1 MTRMVQNPQL
11 SFGATDIS
19 AIKFNPKSRDDIP
32 KILRGLQYIY
42 ITPSLKEQVF
52 SILETRVAPEIS
64 KNTGRPGME
73 LWKILV
79 MGVLRLDL
87 NCDYDRLHE
96 LVNNHNTIRQM
107 LGHGAGWE
115 DDSEYQLQTIKD
127 NVHLLS
133 PELLEEI
140 NVAIVRAGHELVKK
154 KENEVLRG
162 RCDSFVVETNVHYP
176 TDINLLYDAIRKV
189 IQLTAQLCDNHGLS
203 EWRQSVYNIK
213 QVKRLMRIAQKKK
226 RGSGKTAQQI
236 AKQEQAL
243 KDSHKDYV
251 MLAQRFLDKAQTTIK
266 TLEGTV
272 EFTMSDLPLVEGIT
286 QFSDDVIRQVDQI
299 ERRVLQGEVIP
310 HEEKVFSVFQPH
322 TEWVCKGKAGVPVE
336 LGLRVCVLEDQH
348 QFILHHQ
355 VMEKKV
361 DVEVAVSMVTTSKNH
376 FSELSSCSFDKGF
389 HSLENQKELKKKLE
403 VVGLKRKGKLSQ
415 KSKAI
420 EDSEDFKKACDKH
433 SAVES
438 AINGLEVHGLDVCRD
453 HGIHGFKRYVALAVV
468 ARNLH
473 RIGDILH
480 KKVQKNLIRKS
491 NRSRDGTFK
500 QAA

>member
-243 KDSHKDYV
+243 KDSHKGYV
-251 MLAQRFLDKAQTTIK
+251 MLAQRL
-266 TLEGTV
+266 L
-272 EFTMSDLPLVEGIT
+272 
-286 QFSDDVIRQVDQI
+286 
-299 ERRVLQGEVIP
+299 
-310 HEEKVFSVFQPH
+310 
-322 TEWVCKGKAGVPVE
+322 
-336 LGLRVCVLEDQH
+336 
-348 QFILHHQ
+348 
-355 VMEKKV
+355 
-361 DVEVAVSMVTTSKNH
+361 
-376 FSELSSCSFDKGF
+376 
-389 HSLENQKELKKKLE
+389 
-403 VVGLKRKGKLSQ
+403 
-415 KSKAI
+415 
-420 EDSEDFKKACDKH
+420 
-433 SAVES
+433 
-438 AINGLEVHGLDVCRD
+438 
-453 HGIHGFKRYVALAVV
+453 
-468 ARNLH
+468 
-473 RIGDILH
+473 
-480 KKVQKNLIRKS
+480 
-491 NRSRDGTFK
+491 
-500 QAA
+500 